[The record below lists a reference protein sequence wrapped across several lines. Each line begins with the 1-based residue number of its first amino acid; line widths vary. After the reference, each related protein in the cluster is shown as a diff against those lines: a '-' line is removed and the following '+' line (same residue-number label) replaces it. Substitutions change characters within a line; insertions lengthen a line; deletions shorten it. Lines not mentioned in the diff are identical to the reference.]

1 MAKRARRLSRLG
13 SSMTLEQMDH
23 LVAEWVQSAE
33 GKEQLQATQESARK
47 AAEKVISDAMV
58 DAEQLRQAVTL

>member
-1 MAKRARRLSRLG
+1 
-13 SSMTLEQMDH
+13 MTLEQMDR